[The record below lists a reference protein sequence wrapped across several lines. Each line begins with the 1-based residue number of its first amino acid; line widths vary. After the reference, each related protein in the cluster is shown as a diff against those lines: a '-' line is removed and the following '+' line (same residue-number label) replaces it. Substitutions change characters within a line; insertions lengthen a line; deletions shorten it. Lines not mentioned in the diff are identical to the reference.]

1 MKRPTF
7 SKHSL
12 QVGMIIQLCVIL
24 FWSFHT
30 HTPIFPGH
38 TLWIIWLLALWKV
51 TANDQRN
58 PSKSRHKHTQ
68 TPITHTHT
76 HTEQT
81 KRSRLHS
88 SVRLLCVCVSCR
100 WMSELTR
107 AFILEHVRSAALT
120 HTHTHTPTHS
130 LTVHNLKLTHT
141 KHQMWIKIA
150 LASIVRQMGR
160 LFKNMNPLQIPNYM
174 RKIVVSNI
182 TTLYF
187 R

>member
-76 HTEQT
+76 QS
-81 KRSRLHS
+81 KPNAL
-88 SVRLLCVCVSCR
+88 VYIPVFVCCVCVSCR

-120 HTHTHTPTHS
+120 NTHTHTHSPQLKINTHQAPN
-130 LTVHNLKLTHT
+130 VN
-141 KHQMWIKIA
+141 
-150 LASIVRQMGR
+150 
-160 LFKNMNPLQIPNYM
+160 KNSVGKY
-174 RKIVVSNI
+174 S
-182 TTLYF
+182 
-187 R
+187 